1 MFSFRAKDKDKRTGI
16 DGRWDTKKKQDEI
29 EINRISG
36 SWRSGAG
43 EGERLLLLH
52 QTRRS
57 GAFKGHDG
65 SCIFT
70 TLYYVMF
77 RVQYYCYYSLFESFC
92 GKESTF
98 MNYVWRFIWEL
109 SVTGAFTKRICL
121 TESLE
126 QQD

>member
-1 MFSFRAKDKDKRTGI
+1 MSEARPARVQLPDKAEEMLYRTNTQQDRKPLRQNLSFESMFSFRAKDKDKRTGI
-16 DGRWDTKKKQDEI
+16 DGRRDTKKKQDEI
-29 EINRISG
+29 EINRIAG

-77 RVQYYCYYSLFESFC
+77 RV
-92 GKESTF
+92 
-98 MNYVWRFIWEL
+98 
-109 SVTGAFTKRICL
+109 
-121 TESLE
+121 
-126 QQD
+126 